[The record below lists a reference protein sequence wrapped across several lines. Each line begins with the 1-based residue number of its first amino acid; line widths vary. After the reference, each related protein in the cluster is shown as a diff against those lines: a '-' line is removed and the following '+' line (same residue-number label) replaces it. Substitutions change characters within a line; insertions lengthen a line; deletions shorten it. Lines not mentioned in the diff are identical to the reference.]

1 MDFVCVGITYFYQ
14 NFNSAK
20 ISDRLA
26 HRQVAKGLPEKGLV
40 VL

>member
-1 MDFVCVGITYFYQ
+1 MNFVCVAITYLYQ

-26 HRQVAKGLPEKGLV
+26 HHQVAKGLLEKGLV